1 MELLS
6 PAQCVGYLAFFLG
19 VGTFLQKSD
28 RSLKVFNAGACLVY
42 AVHFVM
48 LGNLPASGSA
58 LVSSVRSFLA
68 LRTRA
73 PWLAGTIIAIN
84 LVVGVTFAKSGAGWL
99 PVIASCSA
107 TIAIFYMQGI
117 PMRLVLL
124 GCTFLWLINNI
135 LSGSIGGTLLET
147 VLAIVNTT
155 TIFRMVRPL
164 TPEPV
169 AVAQYPSSSS
179 RTFPAKFR

>member
-6 PAQCVGYLAFFLG
+6 PAQCVGYGAFVLG
-19 VGTFLQKSD
+19 VATFLQKTD
-28 RSLKVFNAGACLVY
+28 RRLKIFNAGACLVY

-48 LGNLPASGSA
+48 LGNFPASGSA

-73 PWLAGTIIAIN
+73 PWLAGTIIAVN
-84 LVVGVTFAKSGAGWL
+84 VVIGATFARSGAGWI

-107 TIAIFYMQGI
+107 TLAIFYMEGI

-124 GCTFLWLINNI
+124 GCTFLWLANNI
-135 LSGSIGGTLLET
+135 LSGSIGGTALET
-147 VLAIVNTT
+147 VLAIVNTI
-155 TIFRMVRPL
+155 TILRMLP
-164 TPEPV
+164 
-169 AVAQYPSSSS
+169 AFQYPSSS
-179 RTFPAKFR
+179 RTFPAKLR